1 MSDSKDDVQGTVRSM
16 AALVINSNRISEVH
30 EKSMKMYPLIYFE
43 AVSQVK
49 IDYDLSHSSDVD
61 VDKTNNVTVKKPLRH
76 CFVSYYLTI
85 DESKLDE
92 NLKKRWS
99 ALENS
104 TRALFW
110 KDLPVKIYFNDRL
123 VYESKK

>member
-1 MSDSKDDVQGTVRSM
+1 M
-16 AALVINSNRISEVH
+16 AALVLNSNRISEVH

-43 AVSQVK
+43 DVSAVK
-49 IDYDLSHSSDVD
+49 IDYDLSHNSDVELD
-61 VDKTNNVTVKKPLRH
+61 IKNNITVKTPLRH

-85 DESKLDE
+85 DEAKLDDT
-92 NLKKRWS
+92 LKQRFG
-99 ALENS
+99 ALETS

-123 VYESKK
+123 VYESKTGSRI